1 MKRARDIRDQLEE
14 LLERVEIEL
23 VSNLSDYETIKKA
36 SSLIL
41 QSFKR
46 IDLIEQSNIHR
57 PSIYIPSSG
66 LSQVKMKGQTTLN
79 PPTYRVIYEF
89 IPDFWDIYEYILN
102 VAENLQF
109 APLPPCPLRWAV
121 CVRNDG
127 EKGLRGKQEEEAVDE
142 DRDLALGSI
151 QRQRGQWR

>member
-66 LSQVKMKGQTTLN
+66 LSQLFLTC
-79 PPTYRVIYEF
+79 
-89 IPDFWDIYEYILN
+89 YI
-102 VAENLQF
+102 
-109 APLPPCPLRWAV
+109 R
-121 CVRNDG
+121 
-127 EKGLRGKQEEEAVDE
+127 
-142 DRDLALGSI
+142 
-151 QRQRGQWR
+151 